1 MDESIKYI
9 QGKVDKIDERIDSI
23 DKTLAVNTQLLDI
36 HIKRTDLLEKEVS
49 RVKGH
54 VDFVSTLGRVIA
66 WAVGVLSAV
75 GGLVLAILQ
84 LR

>member
-1 MDESIKYI
+1 MDDELKYI
-9 QGKVDKIDERIDSI
+9 RGKVDKIDERLDSV

-36 HIKRTDLLEKEVS
+36 HIKRTDLLEREVS

-54 VDFVSTLGRVIA
+54 VDFVSTLGRVLA
-66 WAVGVLSAV
+66 WGAGIISAI
-75 GGLVLAILQ
+75 GGLILAILQ